1 MTNINT
7 TSNASNYPDFI
18 HSGVDP
24 RTGSFSTSVSLGRF
38 FSHSGSGP
46 TFDLHLNFTPGSN
59 LDFGFGS
66 GWTLPTGFYDSS
78 VRAYPRLTLP
88 DGQNYL
94 VDPNSSS
101 SGYYSLPYYKLND
114 IKIFR
119 ETNEQELI
127 VVKKNG
133 VRFVYDFKLGYLKRI
148 ISVKGL
154 AISFTFSRTFSSEW
168 ALTNVTDNKNRE
180 ITIDYQDLNLVKV
193 KHLLSGNLHQEFH
206 IRKQGGHG
214 DLLLREVTQHNGG
227 TDILSFSVNYT
238 HFNSTDTHYIESVT
252 YPSGMTEQIY
262 YEDRHSTPTGYPV
275 DSVPRVSRFERKNLG
290 LEQPDSITDYSYTLN
305 NYLGGNSG
313 YRFQPGKDTLFFLP
327 SDYSY
332 GSTEIINN
340 SKTIIRSYNKY
351 HLLESVEYLDNDQK
365 YYTEDYE
372 YYADLGKV
380 IEDQTAQYSML
391 KSLTKT
397 HYHNRE
403 SSEYTMEYEYDDYA
417 NTLIE
422 KRADGSIVLRE
433 YYPSDGEEG
442 ACPPDP
448 NGMISKVKSE
458 TFIPATLGQ
467 ESRTTTMTY
476 KSLAWLDDYTQFDD
490 NSQYFLVLGT
500 QTDSNEQF
508 QIEYND
514 DRSDSLS
521 YGRVANE
528 IVSRGGTPTTTL
540 YQYDFLADGLKTT
553 TTLLG
558 HDNLTMSTSELVDY
572 FFFYPVESIDS
583 DGNVSRFV
591 YDQLGRLTS
600 EVTAADTDYE
610 ALTSYTYQVGQD
622 NNKTTVTDSSGNKT
636 ITVLNNAGKTIRIQL
651 QGRDDLQPKTIQ
663 QFDYDEFGLMTSQ
676 TDTDWIDQNPL
687 TIITTRY
694 EYDYNGEVNKVIHMD
709 GRIED
714 ICQNPVC
721 LTTTNQHSAVVPGDT
736 GRPVILLTEET
747 TFNLS
752 GLVQSKKVTTDSGK
766 QEIAILNYEYD
777 GFGNLLKIT
786 DIEGRVTE
794 LHYDRFDRRTDIV
807 SHIDGQQVIKS
818 VSYPSFTSEAIP
830 ETVSVN
836 QVELGSRQYDG
847 LLRQKKEIVNNQ
859 VTSYNYEG
867 SSALPDSITTAKG
880 HVLSFTNN
888 HYLQAPESVSCSTDR
903 GLDCIYQY
911 DKISGL
917 PISDSN
923 ESCQRNFTYDSFG
936 RVVTE
941 SVKYAGSPPKNATF
955 RYSFLGKLLEKT
967 DFFGHS
973 TKYHYD
979 SMGRLQ
985 EIDETVSGTHTTTT
999 IDYDVFSRAYKY
1011 TTNRGS
1017 DTAEIELSFNALG
1030 LETQRVAHF
1039 NGTEEFSIVQEFNIR
1054 QLLVQRIFIDAQ
1066 GKTVETFT
1074 YDDLARL
1081 NCYDCQGI
1089 HAPLDKYGNKITRQ
1103 SFVYDLHDNVLNV
1116 TSNFD
1121 GGSSNITTFQ
1131 YFPSYTPIWL
1141 IRLTNTHSDYPAEVI
1156 FRYDAAGNLL
1166 NDEQGRE
1173 YAYNILNQL
1182 SSVASS
1188 DGHQISQY
1196 AYDARG
1202 RVVSQTVEDN
1212 LLSLFYLG
1220 DKLSNELCGEQHTSL
1235 HSLAPGLLV
1244 RTVDCAGDQLHQF
1257 MLGNSQGSVIETL
1270 STNTTN
1276 TRDKET
1282 RRYTPYG
1289 EDKSISDTAHYN
1301 NGQSILHPSPFG
1313 FNGERQDPVTKLYPL
1328 GNGYRSYSPVL
1339 TRFASYDS
1347 ASPFGDYG
1355 INGYS
1360 YCLGDPLN
1368 YRDPS
1373 GHFLSI
1379 LVGAVVGAVVG
1390 AAVSATTEVVKTVIN
1405 PDHEFDWKQVAIGAS
1420 LGAMSGG
1427 LGVATKAMSTTV
1439 KVFTTIGE
1447 EAVAFFTEIKV
1458 NETPVKQ
1465 AAFGSLVGGT
1475 TGLLGSIKPKGVDS
1489 SGRSRSSNASVK
1501 NKEKVPERRTA
1512 SEKVTSNREKI
1523 KRDVPSESV
1532 YTTGGDTDNFRGFPN
1547 EASLGTDTFLLSRS
1561 MTEDDITELHKLTG
1575 AGVTAA
1581 KKSALSTHG
1590 IQVVDVGILFS
1601 ELFRVYKQR

>member
-1 MTNINT
+1 
-7 TSNASNYPDFI
+7 
-18 HSGVDP
+18 
-24 RTGSFSTSVSLGRF
+24 
-38 FSHSGSGP
+38 
-46 TFDLHLNFTPGSN
+46 
-59 LDFGFGS
+59 
-66 GWTLPTGFYDSS
+66 
-78 VRAYPRLTLP
+78 
-88 DGQNYL
+88 
-94 VDPNSSS
+94 
-101 SGYYSLPYYKLND
+101 
-114 IKIFR
+114 
-119 ETNEQELI
+119 
-127 VVKKNG
+127 
-133 VRFVYDFKLGYLKRI
+133 
-148 ISVKGL
+148 
-154 AISFTFSRTFSSEW
+154 
-168 ALTNVTDNKNRE
+168 
-180 ITIDYQDLNLVKV
+180 
-193 KHLLSGNLHQEFH
+193 
-206 IRKQGGHG
+206 
-214 DLLLREVTQHNGG
+214 
-227 TDILSFSVNYT
+227 
-238 HFNSTDTHYIESVT
+238 
-252 YPSGMTEQIY
+252 
-262 YEDRHSTPTGYPV
+262 
-275 DSVPRVSRFERKNLG
+275 
-290 LEQPDSITDYSYTLN
+290 
-305 NYLGGNSG
+305 
-313 YRFQPGKDTLFFLP
+313 
-327 SDYSY
+327 
-332 GSTEIINN
+332 
-340 SKTIIRSYNKY
+340 
-351 HLLESVEYLDNDQK
+351 
-365 YYTEDYE
+365 
-372 YYADLGKV
+372 
-380 IEDQTAQYSML
+380 
-391 KSLTKT
+391 
-397 HYHNRE
+397 
-403 SSEYTMEYEYDDYA
+403 
-417 NTLIE
+417 
-422 KRADGSIVLRE
+422 
-433 YYPSDGEEG
+433 
-442 ACPPDP
+442 
-448 NGMISKVKSE
+448 
-458 TFIPATLGQ
+458 
-467 ESRTTTMTY
+467 
-476 KSLAWLDDYTQFDD
+476 
-490 NSQYFLVLGT
+490 
-500 QTDSNEQF
+500 
-508 QIEYND
+508 
-514 DRSDSLS
+514 
-521 YGRVANE
+521 
-528 IVSRGGTPTTTL
+528 
-540 YQYDFLADGLKTT
+540 
-553 TTLLG
+553 
-558 HDNLTMSTSELVDY
+558 MSTSELVDY

-687 TIITTRY
+687 TITTRY
-694 EYDYNGEVNKVIHMD
+694 EYDYNGEVNNVIHQD
-709 GRIED
+709 GRREY
-714 ICQNPVC
+714 ICQDPVN
-721 LTTTNQHSAVVPGDT
+721 LTTIHEHSAIDPDLPD
-736 GRPVILLTEET
+736 PVNLLAEVTV
-747 TFNLS
+747 FNLS
-752 GLVQSKKVTTDSGK
+752 GLVQSKKVTTDSSQ
-766 QEIAILNYEYD
+766 QEIAKLNYEYD

-923 ESCQRNFTYDSFG
+923 ESCQRNLTYDSFG

-1054 QLLVQRIFIDAQ
+1054 QLQVQRIFIDAQ
-1066 GKTVETFT
+1066 GQTVETFT

-1081 NCYDCQGI
+1081 NSYDCQGI

-1103 SFVYDLHDNVLNV
+1103 SFVYDYHDNVLNV

-1131 YFPSYTPIWL
+1131 YLPSNPHRL
-1141 IRLTNTHSDYPAEVI
+1141 ESLTNTHSDYPAEVS

-1420 LGAMSGG
+1420 LGAISGG
-1427 LGVATKAMSTTV
+1427 LGVATRAASTGW
-1439 KVFTTIGE
+1439 KVVS
-1447 EAVAFFTEIKV
+1447 AVLDETAAFLTEITV
-1458 NETPVKQ
+1458 NDTPVGQ
-1465 AAFGSLVGGT
+1465 AAGDALLSGT
-1475 TGLLGSIKPKGVDS
+1475 VGLLGISKPKGVGS
-1489 SGRSRSSNASVK
+1489 SGRSRSSDASVK
-1501 NKEKVPERRTA
+1501 NKEKVPKRRTA

-1532 YTTGGDTDNFRGFPN
+1532 YTTGGDTENFRGFPN
-1547 EASLGTDTFLLSRS
+1547 EASLGTDTFLLSRIS

-1575 AGVTAA
+1575 TAVTATTDITF
-1581 KKSALSTHG
+1581 SAHG
-1590 IQVVDVGILFS
+1590 LLVVDAGILYFR
-1601 ELFRVYKQR
+1601 EVFRVYNQR